1 MSTPIDSSITSR
13 QASLQIKNPDNA
25 QTSSEIQLQFAGP
38 LCAHSIAILWK
49 NLNRLLAQIPGQT
62 SYQLDLTQV
71 SYMDTAG
78 AALVREVIRRQGLD
92 NLTLLSADARH
103 KQLLNLFADF
113 APPVRRPYKPRTGF
127 FSGLG
132 STVRSFVQDF
142 VELIEFV
149 GQFVRGLSQ
158 ALLQPGR
165 VRWREVLTVATDVGV
180 KALLIIFLIGFLLG
194 LIISFQS
201 AIPLRM
207 FGAEIFVAQLLG
219 LSIFRELGPL
229 VTAIILAGRSGS
241 SFAAELGTMKI
252 NEELSA
258 LQTMGLDPLRFLIVP
273 RMLAAMIMTPLLTI
287 FFNLFSLLGGA
298 VVMLSMGYPLVT
310 YINQMGMALQSTDI
324 LGGLFKAF
332 VFSILVAW
340 IGCVRGL
347 QTGSGASAVGR
358 STTSAVVSG
367 IILIAV
373 MDGIFALVF
382 YALGI

>member
-1 MSTPIDSSITSR
+1 MHSAANLWTE
-13 QASLQIKNPDNA
+13 LDNK
-25 QTSSEIQLQFAGP
+25 F
-38 LCAHSIAILWK
+38 
-49 NLNRLLAQIPGQT
+49 
-62 SYQLDLTQV
+62 LDLPEQAGYLLDL
-71 SYMDTAG
+71 SGLEYMDTAG
-78 AALVREVIRRQGLD
+78 AALIQEITSRLGQERMSLVRAHAQ
-92 NLTLLSADARH
+92 H
-103 KQLLNLFADF
+103 KQMLDLFADF
-113 APPVRRPYKPRTGF
+113 SAQAAVP
-127 FSGLG
+127 SGLRNG
-132 STVRSFVQDF
+132 FLSSLGASARSFAQDTSQ
-142 VELIEFV
+142 LIDFV
-149 GQFVRGLSQ
+149 GQFTRGLFQ
-158 ALLQPGR
+158 ALLHPGK
-165 VRWREVLTVATDVGV
+165 VRWREVFSVAENLGV
-180 KALLIIFLIGFLLG
+180 RALLIIFLIGFLLG

-287 FFNLFSLLGGA
+287 FFNLFSLIGGA

-310 YINQMGMALQSTDI
+310 YLNQMGLALQAGDI

-347 QTGSGASAVGR
+347 QTGSGASAVGL
-358 STTSAVVSG
+358 STTRAVVSG

-373 MDGIFALVF
+373 MDGVFALVF
-382 YALGI
+382 YSLGI